1 MTLGRFAWLTVL
13 AILASPPL
21 ASAQEATLVGI
32 VRDNTAAVLPGVT
45 VTATHE
51 AAGNTFVG
59 VTDQNGVY
67 RISLRTGVYRVS
79 AELTG
84 FTTVVR
90 PGIELLLGREVTLN
104 MDMAVSGVQET
115 VTVTGEAP
123 LIEVTTSTV
132 SGNIDPRQ
140 MSELPVNGRNWM
152 DLSLLAPGSRSN
164 SASEVPQDRQG
175 FFQVSLDG
183 QQITQLICCS
193 QQQPRYSRDAI
204 AEFELITNR
213 FDATQGRSQGM
224 LVNAITKSGTNTPA
238 GTFSGYFRDD
248 DFNAEDFI
256 QRRVLPYSDQQLS
269 ATFGGPIR
277 RDRIHFFGNY
287 EYEREPQTVT
297 FNSPYPSFNIDLP
310 GTRTQHTGGVRGDAQ
325 FTPQSHLTVRYSKYY
340 QLIPRGGT
348 GGAALHPSTSRT
360 TRRESDQIWL
370 TQAWVLNDR
379 SLNQLKGGFS
389 KFQWAIFTDP
399 KWQGGAFPVDK
410 GMGGTAP
417 TILFTGYSI
426 GTQPSNAPQ
435 DIFERIWSI
444 RDDFTLSY
452 TAAGRHDL
460 KTGAEYLHWYGDWIH
475 WCNRCAGVLV
485 TNSRPP
491 ANVESLFPVWNDVST
506 WNLAPL
512 SPLVIRY
519 EESFGDHSMTRRRD
533 VFAFWLQDDWAAT
546 SRLTLN
552 LGVRY
557 DLDLGVLGEDIEFR
571 PWLSGNRPH
580 DANNIAP
587 RLGFAFQMN
596 DRTVIRGGYGLFY
609 TQLESD
615 AAHQS
620 ELWSRT
626 TIPQILNDGRPDFAV
641 NPFNGPKPT
650 YEQVLAN
657 ACDQTNNRPGC
668 FRRSITIEIPGP
680 SEPGMEKLHEVSF
693 SHQAS
698 IGVQRQIGTAMAV
711 EANYVFT
718 GGRHEEVARNMNLSY
733 NAATLANNPF
743 TNRALLPFPDWGT
756 VLGEFMIGRTNYHG
770 LEMNFTKRMSNR
782 WQANATYSLSGFYD
796 SPGEPVFIQPEGRGG
811 IRWSPLAF
819 RVQPD
824 LGDDYAL
831 AVTDQRHRATFNGI
845 WEVGYGVQLSGLYF
859 FGSGLR
865 YVTNW
870 GGDLRNLGTTADQ
883 GNWGAGRLRPD
894 GTIVP
899 RNSLAGDPIHRVDV
913 RIQKRFRIAGRVTA
927 DGMAEVFNVF
937 NHANYG
943 SYVTAQSNARFGQPS
958 FNANV
963 AYQPRIVQLG
973 FRFAF

>member
-1 MTLGRFAWLTVL
+1 MKLGRFGWLAVVAL
-13 AILASPPL
+13 VAFPL
-21 ASAQEATLVGI
+21 VARAQDATLTGT
-32 VRDNTAAVLPGVT
+32 VRDNTGGVLPGVT

-59 VTDQNGVY
+59 VTDQNGAY
-67 RISLRTGVYRVS
+67 RIALRAGIYRLT
-79 AELTG
+79 AELSG
-84 FTTVVR
+84 FSTVVR
-90 PGIELLLGREVTLN
+90 PGVELLLGREVALN
-104 MDMAVSGVQET
+104 LDMTVSGVQET

-123 LIEVTTSTV
+123 LIEVTSSTV

-152 DLSLLAPGSRSN
+152 DLSVLAPGSRSN
-164 SASEVPQDRQG
+164 AASEVPQDRQG
-175 FFQVSLDG
+175 FFQVNLDG

-224 LVNAITKSGTNTPA
+224 VVNAITKSGTNTAA

-248 DFNAEDFI
+248 SLNAKDHI
-256 QRRVLPYSDQQLS
+256 QQRVLPYSDQQLS

-277 RDRIHFFGNY
+277 RDRVHFFGNY
-287 EYEREPQTVT
+287 EYEREPRTVT

-325 FTPQSHLTVRYSKYY
+325 FTPQSHLTLRYSKYY
-340 QLIPRGGT
+340 QLIPREAT
-348 GGAALHPSTSRT
+348 GGAALHPSTSRS

-389 KFQWAIFTDP
+389 NFHWALTTDP

-417 TILFTGYSI
+417 TILFNGYSI

-435 DIFERIWSI
+435 DILERIWSI
-444 RDDFTLSY
+444 RDDFTFSY

-460 KTGAEYLHWYGDWIH
+460 KTGAEYLNWYGDWLH
-475 WCNRCAGVLV
+475 WCNRCAGVYV

-512 SPLVIRY
+512 SPLVLRY
-519 EESFGDHSMTRRRD
+519 EESFGDHSMTRRRN

-552 LGVRY
+552 LGVRH
-557 DLDLGVLGEDIEFR
+557 DLDLGVLGENIEFR
-571 PWLSGNRPH
+571 PWLSGNRPY
-580 DANNIAP
+580 DVNNIAP
-587 RLGFAFQMN
+587 RLGFAFQLN
-596 DRTVIRGGYGLFY
+596 DLTVLRGGYGLFY

-626 TIPQILNDGRPDFAV
+626 TIPQILNNGRPDFAV

-657 ACDQTNNRPGC
+657 ACDKTSNAPGC

-680 SEPGMEKLHEVSF
+680 SEPGMQTLHEVGF

-698 IGVQRQIGTAMAV
+698 IGMQRQIGTVMAV
-711 EANYVFT
+711 EANYVYT
-718 GGRHEEVARNMNLSY
+718 GGRLEEVARNMNLSY
-733 NAATLANNPF
+733 NAATGANNPF
-743 TNRALLPFPDWGT
+743 SNRALLPFPDWGT
-756 VLGEFMIGRTNYHG
+756 VLGEFMVGRSNYHG
-770 LEMNFTKRMSNR
+770 LETSVTKRMSNR
-782 WQANATYSLSGFYD
+782 WQANASYSFSGFYS
-796 SPGEPVFIQPEGRGG
+796 SPGEPVFVEPDGRGG
-811 IRWSPLAF
+811 IMWSPLAF
-819 RVQPD
+819 RVMPD

-831 AVTDQRHRATFNGI
+831 APTDQRHRATFNGI
-845 WEVGYGVQLSGLYF
+845 WEAGYGVQLSGLYF
-859 FGSGLR
+859 FGSGQR
-865 YVTNW
+865 FNSIW
-870 GGDLRNLGTTADQ
+870 GGDLRLLGTTADQ
-883 GNWGAGRLRPD
+883 GGWGAGRLRPD

-899 RNSLAGDPIHRVDV
+899 RAALVGDPIHRIDM
-913 RIQKRFRIAGRVTA
+913 RIQKRFRFGGRVTA
-927 DGMAEVFNVF
+927 DGMAEVFNIF
-937 NHANYG
+937 DHANYG
-943 SYVTAQSNARFGQPS
+943 SYVTQQSNARFGQPS

-973 FRFAF
+973 FRLAF

>member
-1 MTLGRFAWLTVL
+1 MTLGRFVWLTVL
-13 AILASPPL
+13 AILVLPPL
-21 ASAQEATLVGI
+21 AVAQEATLNGT
-32 VRDNTAAVLPGVT
+32 VRDNTGGVLPGVT
-45 VTATHE
+45 VTATLE
-51 AAGNTFVG
+51 ATGNTFVG
-59 VTDQNGVY
+59 VTDQNGAY
-67 RISLRTGVYRVS
+67 RISLRAGVYRIT
-79 AELTG
+79 AELAG

-90 PGIELLLGREVTLN
+90 PGIELLLGREVALN
-104 MDMAVSGVQET
+104 LDMTVSGVQET

-123 LIEVTTSTV
+123 LIEVTSSTV
-132 SGNIDPRQ
+132 SGNIDSRQ

-152 DLSLLAPGSRSN
+152 DLSLLAPGSRTN
-164 SASEVPQDRQG
+164 AATEVPQDRQG
-175 FFQVSLDG
+175 FFQVNLDG

-204 AEFELITNR
+204 AEFELVSNR

-224 LVNAITKSGTNTPA
+224 VVNAITKSGTNTPA

-248 DFNAEDFI
+248 KFNAEDFI

-269 ATFGGPIR
+269 GTFGGPIR

-287 EYEREPQTVT
+287 EYEREPLTVT
-297 FNSPYPSFNIDLP
+297 FNTPYPSFNIDLA
-310 GTRTQHTGGVRGDAQ
+310 GTRTQQTGGVRGDAQ
-325 FTPQSHLTVRYSKYY
+325 FTPQSHMTVRYSRYY
-340 QLIPRGGT
+340 QRIPRTNT
-348 GGAALHPSTSRT
+348 GGAALHPSSSQS
-360 TRRESDQIWL
+360 TRRESDQVWL
-370 TQAWVLNDR
+370 QQAWVLNDR

-389 KFQWAIFTDP
+389 KFQWSLLPDT
-399 KWQGGAFPVDK
+399 KWQGGPFPNAK
-410 GMGGTAP
+410 GLGGGSVN
-417 TILFTGYSI
+417 ISFSGYTI
-426 GTQPSNAPQ
+426 GTPSNSPQ
-435 DIFERIWSI
+435 DIFERLYSI
-444 RDDFTLSY
+444 RDDFTMSY
-452 TAAGRHDL
+452 TALGRHDV
-460 KTGAEYLHWYGDWIH
+460 KTGGEYMNWYTDILH
-475 WCNRCAGVLV
+475 WCNRCNGVYV
-485 TNSRPP
+485 INARPP
-491 ANVESLFPVWNDVST
+491 ANVESLFPVYNDAST

-519 EESFGDHSMTRRRD
+519 EESFGDHRIRRRRD
-533 VFAFWLQDDWAAT
+533 MFAFWFQDDWAAT

-557 DLDLGVLGEDIEFR
+557 DLDLGVLGEDIELR
-571 PWLSGNRPH
+571 PWLSGNRSH
-580 DANNIAP
+580 DANNVAP
-587 RLGFAFQMN
+587 RLGFAYQLN
-596 DRTVIRGGYGLFY
+596 DRTVLRGGYGLFY

-620 ELWSRT
+620 DLWSHT

-657 ACDQTNNRPGC
+657 ACDRNNNRPGC
-668 FRRSITIEIPGP
+668 FRRSITIEVPGP

-698 IGVQRQIGTAMAV
+698 IGVQRQVGSVTAV

-718 GGRHEEVARNMNLSY
+718 GGRAEEVARNMNLSY
-733 NAATLANNPF
+733 NPDTRANYRF
-743 TNRALLPFPDWGT
+743 TDRARLPFPDWGT
-756 VLGEFMIGRTNYHG
+756 VLGEFMVGRTNYHG

-782 WQANATYSLSGFYD
+782 WQANATYALSGFY
-796 SPGEPVFIQPEGRGG
+796 SAPGEPVFVQPDGRGG
-811 IRWSPLAF
+811 ILWSPLAF
-819 RVQPD
+819 RVAPD
-824 LGDDYAL
+824 LGDDYTLTA
-831 AVTDQRHRATFNGI
+831 TDQQHRATFNGI
-845 WEVGYGVQLSGLYF
+845 WEVGYGFQLSGLYF
-859 FGSGLR
+859 FGSGQR
-865 YVTNW
+865 FNTNW
-870 GGDLRNLGTTADQ
+870 GGDQRNLGTVADQ
-883 GNWGAGRLRPD
+883 GGWSAGRLRPD

-899 RNSLAGDPIHRVDV
+899 RASLVGDPIHRVDL

-943 SYVTAQSNARFGQPS
+943 SYVTTQSNPRYGRPS